1 MLSSLLIGEVHMDTI
16 MLLDTLLTAG
26 TVMLVILWIL
36 YQRHTFTWVRQH
48 GRPVTA
54 LVTCVTSAKLRVPG
68 RRAFVTAQ
76 WTDPR
81 TGRDY
86 TFEGLSAAFSLR
98 EGALV
103 TVWIDPQHPQHYLM
117 DR

>member
-1 MLSSLLIGEVHMDTI
+1 MDTI
-16 MLLDTLLTAG
+16 LLLDTLLAAG

-36 YQRHTFTWVRQH
+36 YQRHTFSWVRQH

-54 LVTCVTSAKLRVPG
+54 LVTQVASAKLRVPG
-68 RRAFVTAQ
+68 RRAFITAK

-81 TGRDY
+81 TGRVY
-86 TFEGLSAAFSLR
+86 TFEGLSAAFSLK

-103 TVWIDPQHPQHYLM
+103 TVWIDPHHPQRYLM